1 MRDRLIP
8 VSDREACLDD
18 ARTAY
23 GRNDWTVARS
33 RLLDADAQ
41 EPLEA
46 EDLERLAWSC
56 RWVSDEVGFLNA
68 LERAEVAFSAAGA
81 RAAAARMALE
91 QARQHVQMLEESVS
105 AHLLPPCSWSFSVES
120 PSRPKHALAMWML
133 SFTQLA
139 EGDVDGARASLQEGR
154 GRSLVGWS
162 VLAWRQWRCRGWRT
176 SRLRRAT
183 GLRCCRSSTRRPRW
197 PCGRAWNRS
206 TPATCI
212 AR

>member
-56 RWVSDEVGFLNA
+56 RWVSDEAGFLNA

-91 QARQHVQMLEESVS
+91 QARQHVQMLDESV
-105 AHLLPPCSWSFSVES
+105 AVTCFFRAMELLEGEPES
-120 PSRPKHALAMWML
+120 PEHAQAMWML

-139 EGDVDGARASLQEGR
+139 EGDVEGARASLHE
-154 GRSLVGWS
+154 
-162 VLAWRQWRCRGWRT
+162 A
-176 SRLRRAT
+176 RA
-183 GLRCCRSSTRRPRW
+183 
-197 PCGRAWNRS
+197 
-206 TPATCI
+206 I
-212 AR
+212 ARRVASPGMEAMAVQGLAHIAVTEGDRS